1 MNHRRWL
8 VLLLKLVSN
17 SRLVASLFVTPE
29 STVFITRDA
38 PHPCLT
44 SSTWI
49 SCASLPP
56 SWSTIVQMEHSH
68 FLWSCV
74 CEVWKF
80 TCFWR
85 VKKRLSVN
93 VGMLT
98 QGLQLVGKSL
108 PQRVNCPV
116 QFQAGDHFSSP
127 NLLETY
133 CRTYCF
139 KMLCWLWREAAGYR
153 EWCFFSCSLRY
164 LQSSASPHVYVA
176 QLQSVCQIQVHVQ
189 NKLIS
194 GLVLSAKP
202 VLKEQPSCARHY
214 ICSRLCQHMTKDCLG
229 SLFNRLHCCS

>member
-17 SRLVASLFVTPE
+17 SRLASLFVTPE

-139 KMLCWLWREAAGYR
+139 KMLCWLWREAAGY
-153 EWCFFSCSLRY
+153 
-164 LQSSASPHVYVA
+164 
-176 QLQSVCQIQVHVQ
+176 
-189 NKLIS
+189 
-194 GLVLSAKP
+194 
-202 VLKEQPSCARHY
+202 
-214 ICSRLCQHMTKDCLG
+214 TG
-229 SLFNRLHCCS
+229 SKIIFI